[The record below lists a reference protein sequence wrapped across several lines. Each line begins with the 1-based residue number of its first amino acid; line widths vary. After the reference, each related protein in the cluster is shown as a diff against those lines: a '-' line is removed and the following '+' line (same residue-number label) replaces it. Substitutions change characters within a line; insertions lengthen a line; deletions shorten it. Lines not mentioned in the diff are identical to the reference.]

1 MKGRIVMKYIV
12 GKPKIKIA
20 LFYSLFIMWWAIGA
34 LYLHS
39 PWMEVRIF
47 GLLLCVITLIIV
59 LPGLSY
65 CQLMWEVDSQMLR
78 YTYYDNIIV
87 KTYSFYRHIFKTKQ
101 VAFQVNIRL
110 SQIDYIAV
118 TYAKVPR
125 LPFGAYAYDILFDVH
140 LYDGSIVTFE
150 SLVTRK
156 RKEFNQAVEFMKSQN
171 IEFKDRYQILPE
183 LYKNVPISYYL
194 ENIEKGVHH
203 D

>member
-1 MKGRIVMKYIV
+1 MKYVV
-12 GKPKIKIA
+12 GRPKIKIA
-20 LFYSLFIMWWAIGA
+20 LLYTFVIIGWAIGA

-39 PWMEVRIF
+39 PWVEVRIF
-47 GLLLCVITLIIV
+47 GLILCVITLIIV

-65 CQLMWEVDSQMLR
+65 CQLMWEVDSHTLR

-87 KTYSFYRHIFKTKQ
+87 KMCAFYKHMFKTKQ
-101 VAFQVNIRL
+101 VEFQINIKL

-118 TYAKVPR
+118 TYAKIPR
-125 LPFGAYAYDILFDVH
+125 FPFGAYAYDILFEVH

-171 IEFKDRYQILPE
+171 IEFKDRYHILPE

-194 ENIEKGVHH
+194 ENYEKGDYH